1 KVICDVAKE
10 GLTVRQQG
18 KAGHRAAIDLLSLQQ
33 LHDHVNELR
42 QPSFDPRTYAKKGY
56 VLRGSI
62 RTNGNGLQ
70 LLAYKLRELQSVR
83 YRRYKEELLPD
94 RLLTTT
100 GGTDYYLSEIR
111 NLFTCPQDVENR
123 LGCTADKVREEVRVL
138 GIDLGQAF
146 IVGASAVQAH
156 PPKHKRKKRS
166 K

>member
-1 KVICDVAKE
+1 VKHGFVTFSEYDLASFLWKHDAARDYLKDLMAADFPSASRDSFNLTWCIRDWLPGKDPGFVIKKVICDVAKE

-70 LLAYKLRELQSVR
+70 LLAYKLRELQS
-83 YRRYKEELLPD
+83 
-94 RLLTTT
+94 
-100 GGTDYYLSEIR
+100 
-111 NLFTCPQDVENR
+111 
-123 LGCTADKVREEVRVL
+123 
-138 GIDLGQAF
+138 
-146 IVGASAVQAH
+146 
-156 PPKHKRKKRS
+156 
-166 K
+166 